1 MDVLKFINK
10 LRNKKNVPHKEIL
23 EVLDKE
29 GFKKYIAVDMEV
41 VQENTFKHTFE
52 QTMFTLDE
60 LRKIVAEELEKAMED
75 QANKKDEQI
84 MYLMREIQDLK
95 RIMIEE
101 KQAILEI
108 DSSEQQVNHE
118 EVQEIK
124 KES

>member
-1 MDVLKFINK
+1 
-10 LRNKKNVPHKEIL
+10 
-23 EVLDKE
+23 
-29 GFKKYIAVDMEV
+29 
-41 VQENTFKHTFE
+41 
-52 QTMFTLDE
+52 
-60 LRKIVAEELEKAMED
+60 MED

-108 DSSEQQVNHE
+108 DSSEQQVNNE

-124 KES
+124 KESWWRRMWNR